1 LGASPPEIPVS
12 KHLDTSR
19 VAQSV
24 CKRACHQCFHHSFKR
39 ASLPNRDLLIKR
51 KMSMLFP
58 LAKAG
63 HGLLLPTTS
72 LNKRVPDQIFTN
84 SRDSDNIPTFLTS
97 FSYGEPTS
105 TPDVGRF
112 IQLAN
117 EIVNKH
123 GVIFVSSAGN
133 DGPALSTVGAPGGTT
148 SSILG
153 IGAYVSPAMAASA
166 HSLVSPPSEGLQY
179 TW

>member
-1 LGASPPEIPVS
+1 MQKA
-12 KHLDTSR
+12 
-19 VAQSV
+19 
-24 CKRACHQCFHHSFKR
+24 
-39 ASLPNRDLLIKR
+39 
-51 KMSMLFP
+51 SMLFP
-58 LAKAG
+58 SGKGRPWTASSNNQVKQVLIK
-63 HGLLLPTTS
+63 LSPNRKIQKCTPT
-72 LNKRVPDQIFTN
+72 L
-84 SRDSDNIPTFLTS
+84 LTS
-97 FSYGEPTS
+97 SSYGEPTS
-105 TPDVGRF
+105 TPNVGRF

-117 EIVNKH
+117 EIVHKH